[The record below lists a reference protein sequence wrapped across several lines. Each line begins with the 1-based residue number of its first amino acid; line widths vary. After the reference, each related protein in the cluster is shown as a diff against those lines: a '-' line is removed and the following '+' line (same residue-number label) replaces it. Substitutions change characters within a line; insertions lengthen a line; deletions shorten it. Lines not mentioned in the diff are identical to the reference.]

1 MMRNKT
7 MGTIY
12 YIGCP
17 ETSRVKIG
25 FTAGDPYKRLRAL
38 RTGCPT
44 DIRIFVMHPGT
55 QEAERE
61 LHEMFADLRLHG
73 EWFES
78 GDALIEHMFKVC
90 WLTAAESAHYGEKA
104 PHWARLGLEAMGDT
118 STLPDNI
125 QAAL

>member
-1 MMRNKT
+1 MMRNPPI
-7 MGTIY
+7 GTIY

-25 FTAGDPYKRLRAL
+25 FTSGDPYKRLRAL

-55 QEAERE
+55 QEDERN
-61 LHEMFADLRLHG
+61 LHRKFDALRLHG

-78 GDALIEHMFKVC
+78 GDELIEHMFKVC
-90 WLTAAESAHYGEKA
+90 WLTAAQSSLEGNKA
-104 PHWARLGLEAMGDT
+104 PHWAKVGLEAMGAVD
-118 STLPDNI
+118 TLPENI
-125 QAAL
+125 RAAL